1 MSSRVWGIA
10 YNRVMSER
18 EEKRGGSGCAIGLVL
33 VFMFLP
39 VVYVLSIGPA
49 ALLAKHY
56 PAAENTLGILYF
68 PLMFLAKNC
77 SPIESG
83 LLWYTKLWV

>member
-1 MSSRVWGIA
+1 
-10 YNRVMSER
+10 MSER
-18 EEKRGGSGCAIGLVL
+18 DDKRGGSGCGIWLVL
-33 VFMFLP
+33 VLLFLP
-39 VVYVLSIGPA
+39 VLYVLGLGPA
-49 ALLAKHY
+49 AWLAKHY